1 MVSSPAMIT
10 ANDLARFSIEA
21 PRYTSYPTAAE
32 FSSAIGAAD
41 YRAALADVG
50 RSGSG
55 VVSLYVHLPF
65 CREICHFCGCHALIA
80 RTSDRIGRYLDA
92 LGREAAAVAEALA
105 GNGREV
111 GELHFGG
118 GSPSL
123 LSADDFERVMTD
135 LRGSFTFAAAPVISL
150 EADPRTTDL
159 EKLRRYRQLGVRRLS
174 FGFQDLD
181 ADVQRA
187 IGRNQSREV
196 ARQAY
201 DGARAVGFDG
211 INIDLCYGLPE
222 QTEATFAATVAEV
235 AALRPDR
242 IAIFGYAHVPW
253 LKPLQRRIPQASL
266 PTATLRLRLMADA
279 RATLVAA
286 GYRAIGLDHFALP
299 SDDLAQA
306 AERGTLHRN
315 FQGYT
320 TTTTDTLI
328 GLGLSAISDLP
339 GGYFQNQ
346 RDLGA
351 YQQAT
356 AAPGLATERGVRRSA
371 DDVMRGQIIRD
382 LMCASRVDI
391 RAVERRFG
399 IDFAATF
406 GAELG
411 ELRALVGDGL
421 VQLDAA
427 AIELTPLGTVF
438 SRNIARVFD
447 VYRRPPAKA
456 AAAAPARRFS
466 SSI

>member
-1 MVSSPAMIT
+1 MIT

-32 FSSAIGAAD
+32 FSSAVGSAE
-41 YRAALADVG
+41 YRAALEEVG
-50 RSGSG
+50 RGAPEG
-55 VVSLYVHLPF
+55 VLSLYVHLPF

-80 RTSDRIGRYLDA
+80 RTADRIGRYLDA
-92 LGREAAAVAEALA
+92 LAREEAAVGRALA
-105 GNGREV
+105 GSGRQV

-123 LSADDFERVMTD
+123 LSADEFERVMTD
-135 LRGSFTFAAAPVISL
+135 LHASFAFAAAPAISL

-159 EKLRRYRQLGVRRLS
+159 EKLRRYRELGVRRLS

-181 ADVQRA
+181 AGVQRA

-201 DGARAVGFDG
+201 DSARAVGFDG
-211 INIDLCYGLPE
+211 INVDLCYGLPE

-253 LKPLQRRIPQASL
+253 LKPLQRRIPQAAL
-266 PTATLRLRLMADA
+266 PAANLRLRLMADA

-299 SDDLAQA
+299 SDELARA
-306 AERGTLHRN
+306 AERGILHRN

-320 TTTTDTLI
+320 TTTTDTLV

-351 YQQAT
+351 YQQVT
-356 AAPGLATERGVRRSA
+356 ASAGLATERGVARSA
-371 DDVMRGQIIRD
+371 DDILRGQIIRD
-382 LMCASRVDI
+382 VMCAFRVEI
-391 RAVERRFG
+391 PAIERRFG

-411 ELRALVGDGL
+411 ELRALVEDGL
-421 VQLDAA
+421 VELDGA
-427 AIELTPLGTVF
+427 AIALTPLGTVF
-438 SRNIARVFD
+438 ARNVARVFD
-447 VYRRPPAKA
+447 AYRRPAP
-456 AAAAPARRFS
+456 AAAAPRPGSVQRFS